1 MVDQESILRKYGG
14 VFPFPYGGFS
24 LRSCGARETFCGCVD
39 VDLFSVAAFVFVA
52 SKGLLQEL
60 LILVS
65 GGDRNGDDN
74 CCWIDRCE

>member
-1 MVDQESILRKYGG
+1 M
-14 VFPFPYGGFS
+14 
-24 LRSCGARETFCGCVD
+24 D
-39 VDLFSVAAFVFVA
+39 VDLFSVAGLVFVA